1 MKLRHKIIMLSFT
14 GMLLLNPGIY
24 AQNFQDDYD
33 ATPFAL
39 DFFQAR
45 IDNFQLIKH
54 YTWKHS
60 ADLKINDKNIIT
72 LTKQYIITAEGEFEF
87 ENVGIK
93 KHKASSE
100 FSESDIEENK
110 RYIGLLV
117 TTLWDYLFLSKGQ
130 FVDFFDDVDS
140 YQKNDSLITVSA
152 PNILQYND
160 RVTMVIDKNTLL
172 LYKVI
177 LETDVDEERVRSIC
191 IYGREEDGANH
202 LVSQTTEVPSRKMAI
217 SVKNYDYEKV
227 K

>member
-1 MKLRHKIIMLSFT
+1 MKLTQKIILLSFT

-45 IDNFQLIKH
+45 VDNFQLIKH

-160 RVTMVIDKNTLL
+160 RVTMVIDKNTLS
-172 LYKVI
+172 LYKIRV
-177 LETDVDEERVRSIC
+177 ETDVDEERVKSVC
-191 IYGREEDGANH
+191 TYGLLEDGTNH
-202 LVSQTTEVPSRKMAI
+202 LASQTTETPSRKMEI
-217 SVKNYDYEKV
+217 LVTNSEYKKM